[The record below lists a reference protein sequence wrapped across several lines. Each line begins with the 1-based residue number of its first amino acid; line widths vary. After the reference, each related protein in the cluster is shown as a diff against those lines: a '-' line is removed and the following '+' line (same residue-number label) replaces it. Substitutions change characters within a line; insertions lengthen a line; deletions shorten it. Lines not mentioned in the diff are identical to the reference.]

1 MIDLTLLPAP
11 NVVEPLDFETV
22 FADLKAMAIAQDS
35 TLASA
40 LQYESEP
47 LSKLLQVYAYREI
60 VLRQRINDAARSVML
75 AYAAGS
81 DLGQIGAR
89 YGVARLLI
97 QEADINAVPPVEVLY
112 ESDAAFRRRILLS
125 LDAYTTAGSQGSYIF
140 HALSASGDVLD
151 AAATSPAPGQVTMY
165 VLSRLDDGTASAEL
179 LAAVTA
185 AVNAEFTR
193 PMTDQVTVLS
203 ASIINYAIT
212 GTLIVSHGPDSETV
226 RQTALAAAAQYAA
239 DMHRMG
245 IDISLSGVY
254 RALHQPG
261 VLQVDLAMPTA
272 NIVVSVGQA
281 GHCTGITLDVEV
293 ANG

>member
-22 FADLKAMAIAQDS
+22 FADLKAMAIAQDA

-47 LSKLLQVYAYREI
+47 LVKLLQVYAYREI

-81 DLGQIGAR
+81 DLDQIGAR

-97 QEADINAVPPVEVLY
+97 QEADIDAVPPVEALY

-140 HALSASGDVLD
+140 YALSASGDVLD
-151 AAATSPAPGQVTMY
+151 AAATSPAPGQVTVY

-185 AVNAEFTR
+185 AVNAELTR

-226 RQTALAAAAQYAA
+226 RQAALAAAAQYAA

-245 IDISLSGVY
+245 VDISLSGVY

-261 VLQVDLAMPTA
+261 VLQVNLATPTA
-272 NIVVSVGQA
+272 NIAVSAGQA
-281 GHCTGITLDVEV
+281 GHCTGIALDVEV

>member
-11 NVVEPLDFETV
+11 NVVEPLDYESIL
-22 FADLKAMAIAQDS
+22 AALKDLAVTQEP

-47 LSKLLQVYAYREI
+47 LTKLLQVYAYREL

-81 DLGQIGAR
+81 DLDQIGAR
-89 YGVARLLI
+89 YDVARLLI
-97 QEADINAVPPVEVLY
+97 QSADIDAVPPVEAVY

-151 AAATSPAPGQVTMY
+151 AAATSPAPGQVTVY

-179 LAAVTA
+179 LAAVTS
-185 AVNAEFTR
+185 AVNAELTR

-203 ASIINYAIT
+203 ASIVNYTIA
-212 GTLIVSHGPDSETV
+212 GTLLVSHGPDPETV
-226 RQTALAAAAQYAA
+226 RTAALLAATQYAA

-245 IDISLSGVY
+245 FDISLSGVY

-261 VLQVDLAMPTA
+261 VLQVNLDSPVA
-272 NIVVSVGQA
+272 NIAVSSGQA
-281 GHCTGITLDVEV
+281 THCTSITLDVEV
-293 ANG
+293 SNA

>member
-22 FADLKAMAIAQDS
+22 FADLKAMAIAQDA

-47 LSKLLQVYAYREI
+47 LVKLLQVYAYREI

-81 DLGQIGAR
+81 DLDQIGAR

-97 QEADINAVPPVEVLY
+97 QEADIDAVPPVEALY

-125 LDAYTTAGSQGSYIF
+125 LDAYTTAGSQGSYIVYGP
-140 HALSASGDVLD
+140 SGRGDVLD
-151 AAATSPAPGQVTMY
+151 AAATSPAPGQVTVY

-185 AVNAEFTR
+185 AVNAELTR

-226 RQTALAAAAQYAA
+226 RQAALAAAAQYAA

-245 IDISLSGVY
+245 VDISLSGVY

-261 VLQVDLAMPTA
+261 VLQVNLATPTA
-272 NIVVSVGQA
+272 NIAVSAGQA
-281 GHCTGITLDVEV
+281 GHCTGIALDVEV